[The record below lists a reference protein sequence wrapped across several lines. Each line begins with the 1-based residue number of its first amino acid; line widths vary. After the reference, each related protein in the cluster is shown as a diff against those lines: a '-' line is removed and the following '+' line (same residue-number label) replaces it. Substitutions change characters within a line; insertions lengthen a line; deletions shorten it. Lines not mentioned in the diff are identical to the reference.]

1 MERPKGWH
9 SRGYLPHFEGGEI
22 PQFITFRLADS
33 VPQELLRRWRRE
45 LAAESAG
52 DWEAAYR
59 RRVELYLDQG
69 YGQCYLR
76 DPRVA
81 TMTQDAL
88 LHFDAA
94 RFHLRAWVIMPNH
107 LHLLLTPLPGHKISM
122 IMHSRKLYTAREANK
137 ILNRA
142 GQFWQRD
149 YFDRYIRD
157 EKHFKRAWE
166 YIEQNPVKA
175 KLCTRAEDWPWSSAS
190 VRAQKREFLGE

>member
-69 YGQCYLR
+69 YGECYLR

-81 TMTQDAL
+81 TMAQDAL
-88 LHFDAA
+88 LYFDGA
-94 RFHLRAWVIMPNH
+94 RYCLRAWVVMPNH
-107 LHLLLTPLPGHKISM
+107 LHLLLTPSPGCEISE
-122 IMHSRKLYTAREANK
+122 IMHSRKLYTARQANK

-157 EKHFKRAWE
+157 ERHYLTTVN
-166 YIEQNPVKA
+166 YIENNPVKVG
-175 KLCTRAEDWPWSSAS
+175 LCQRAGDWPYSSAYF
-190 VRAQKREFLGE
+190 RAPTNPAL